1 MNNPLASSTTDE
13 IPEPAPVGEGSASA
27 PLVTVADLSIRIPE
41 GPVLLRPTSLTVRA
55 GEITALTGAS
65 GSGKT
70 TLLRALIGHLPARAT
85 ADCTTFD
92 VLGHDVPGLD
102 PTALRTLRRT
112 RVGYVG
118 QDPGSALNPRMRVR
132 HLVAETATSLSDQ
145 GVLDLLRECRL
156 PTDDGLPDRRPTAIS
171 GGQQRRVALARAL
184 ARDPDL
190 LLLDEPTAG
199 LDEAL
204 RDEIAGLLRQLAGAR
219 GLAIVMACHDPGL
232 VAACAD
238 HVVQLTTTAPRPTP
252 LPLAPPPRRKTDSP
266 RSTDSPADGIT
277 ARSVSVTF
285 RGRGQSRDR
294 DRGGAQLALQS
305 VDFTAPPGSATAII
319 GPSGSGKTTLLRVL
333 AGLQRPDT
341 GSLALDGHP
350 LAHAA
355 RKRRREHHR
364 RIQLV
369 PQNPLA
375 ALNPARTIG
384 AALARPLRRHTE
396 LTKAQTT
403 DRITDL
409 LDQVGLPADFVHR
422 YPRELSGGQRQRVS
436 IARALATDPD
446 FLLCDEITSA
456 LDPDTAVAIME
467 LLRRLRAERAMAITL
482 VSHETHLVAAYTDT
496 VHVLESGRL
505 TAHGPTTTHVP
516 H

>member
-1 MNNPLASSTTDE
+1 MNNPLPSSTADETSGAVSADDGRAAVPVATVTDL
-13 IPEPAPVGEGSASA
+13 G
-27 PLVTVADLSIRIPE
+27 IRIAD
-41 GPVLLRPTSLTVRA
+41 GPVLLQPTSLTVRP

-70 TLLRALIGHLPARAT
+70 TLLRALIGHLPAQA
-85 ADCTTFD
+85 ALDCAEFD
-92 VLGHDVPGLD
+92 VLGHRVPGLD
-102 PTALRTLRRT
+102 ATALRTLRRT
-112 RVGYVG
+112 QVAYVG
-118 QDPGSALNPRMRVR
+118 QDPGSALNPRMKIR
-132 HLVAETATSLSDQ
+132 HLIAETATTASDQ
-145 GVLDLLRECRL
+145 AVLDLLRECKL
-156 PTDDGLPDRRPTAIS
+156 PTDGGFPDRRPTAIS

-184 ARDPDL
+184 ARTPDL

-204 RDEIAGLLRQLAGAR
+204 RDEIAALLRHLATSR
-219 GLAIVMACHDPGL
+219 GLAIVMACHDPQL

-238 HVVQLTTTAPRPTP
+238 HVVPLTTHPARRPQRRIP
-252 LPLAPPPRRKTDSP
+252 LPQQKKGESADT
-266 RSTDSPADGIT
+266 PADGIT
-277 ARSVSVTF
+277 ARSVSVMF
-285 RGRGQSRDR
+285 RGRG
-294 DRGGAQLALQS
+294 ATQLALED
-305 VDFTAPPGSATAII
+305 VDFTVRSGSATAIV

-341 GSLALDGHP
+341 GSLTLDGHP

-355 RKRRREHHR
+355 RKRRREHHQ

-375 ALNPARTIG
+375 ALNPSRTIG

-396 LTKAQTT
+396 LTRAQAA
-403 DRITDL
+403 DRITEL
-409 LDQVGLPADFVHR
+409 LDQVGLPADFSHR

-436 IARALATDPD
+436 IARALTAGPD

-456 LDPDTAVAIME
+456 LDPDTAISIME
-467 LLRRLRAERAMAITL
+467 LLQRLRAAHNMAIAL

-496 VHVLESGRL
+496 VHVLEAGRL
-505 TAHGPTTTHVP
+505 AAHGPTAAHVP
-516 H
+516 G